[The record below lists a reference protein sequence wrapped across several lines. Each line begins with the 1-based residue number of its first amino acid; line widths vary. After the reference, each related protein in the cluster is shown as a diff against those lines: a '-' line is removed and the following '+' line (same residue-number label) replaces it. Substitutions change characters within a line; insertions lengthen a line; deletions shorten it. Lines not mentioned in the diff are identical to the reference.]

1 MHTNSRDRM
10 ICFPG
15 YMVRRFN
22 FRVESMYFLVLRV
35 NKDGYITFVVTAR
48 ESSKAAFLSLV

>member
-1 MHTNSRDRM
+1 M
-10 ICFPG
+10 IYFPG

-35 NKDGYITFVVTAR
+35 NKAGYITFVVTAR
-48 ESSKAAFLSLV
+48 ESSKAAFLGLV